1 MVTQRKLIKFIELAV
16 QTANLLPRYNSKF
29 SNRIFD
35 NRQKMAIVIL
45 KQKLKTTYR
54 GVLEILEISEI
65 ARARFKLNR
74 LPDHSTL
81 VKFLQ
86 RISSS
91 LIDSLLMEKEAEI
104 IAVDSTGFETEC
116 MSYYYR
122 TIHNAVRSRRH
133 YAKLSLA
140 VDAEKQKILAQK
152 IRLGPRNDNI
162 DFKTLLKNLSAKFV
176 VADKGYDSRKNR
188 YFVLR
193 KMKAYPQIPYR
204 KTSGATYIKGKTKV
218 KIDDKIYHQRS
229 KIETIFSAIKRKYGS
244 IIRSRKFDTQK
255 KEIICRLV
263 AYNIDREVIL
273 SVYMIMISPKPKNGA
288 CLINKFVY

>member
-1 MVTQRKLIKFIELAV
+1 MVIQRKLIKFIELAV
-16 QTANLLPRYNSKF
+16 QTANLLPRYSSKF
-29 SNRIFD
+29 SNRIYD
-35 NRQKMAIVIL
+35 NRQKIAIVIL

-54 GVLEILEISEI
+54 GVLEILEISEL
-65 ARARFKLNR
+65 ARARLNLKR

-86 RISSS
+86 KISSS
-91 LIDSLLMEKEAEI
+91 LIDSLLMGKEAEI

-122 TIHNAVRSRRH
+122 TIHNAIHPRRH

-140 VDAEKQKILAQK
+140 VDTEKQKILAQK

-162 DFKTLLKNLSAKFV
+162 DFKSLLKNLSADFV
-176 VADKGYDSRKNR
+176 VADKGFDSRANR

-218 KIDDKIYHQRS
+218 KIDDKVYHQRS

-244 IIRSRKFDTQK
+244 IIRSRSFDMQK
-255 KEIICRLV
+255 KEIMCRLV
-263 AYNIDREVIL
+263 TYNIDRDIIL
-273 SVYMIMISPKPKNGA
+273 SVYLVRISPEP
-288 CLINKFVY
+288 